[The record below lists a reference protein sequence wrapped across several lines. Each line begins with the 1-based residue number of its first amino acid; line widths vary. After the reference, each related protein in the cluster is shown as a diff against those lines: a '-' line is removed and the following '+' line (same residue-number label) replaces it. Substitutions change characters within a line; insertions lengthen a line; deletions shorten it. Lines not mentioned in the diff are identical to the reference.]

1 MNLLK
6 HILFLLLLLI
16 NFLDY
21 FAEYFLNTLGSLI
34 LFTHTVV
41 QEFIGLNTFPDILLG
56 HISFIF
62 YTISNSFTK
71 NGRSRSRDFSSNWR
85 RIRRENSFIIK
96 TFLSHLKFYYSPS
109 PDNITHRI
117 KGIRHYSKGITKHNI
132 LKSSNSELGYIYRN
146 PNSLWHTYYSK
157 KHYQEIDINVLKK
170 ELYSFIFSYKKQFKN
185 KYFAIMFKI
194 KFDNGDIRSASTVQI
209 GSTKKHDL
217 DMLYWN

>member
-71 NGRSRSRDFSSNWR
+71 NGRSRSRDFSSNFSR
-85 RIRRENSFIIK
+85 QTFKLNNIFTKANFISANTNILYFPSRNYSSFHNDNNIYTININS
-96 TFLSHLKFYYSPS
+96 T
-109 PDNITHRI
+109 PDNINFI
-117 KGIRHYSKGITKHNI
+117 DNSAI
-132 LKSSNSELGYIYRN
+132 L
-146 PNSLWHTYYSK
+146 
-157 KHYQEIDINVLKK
+157 
-170 ELYSFIFSYKKQFKN
+170 
-185 KYFAIMFKI
+185 
-194 KFDNGDIRSASTVQI
+194 
-209 GSTKKHDL
+209 
-217 DMLYWN
+217 